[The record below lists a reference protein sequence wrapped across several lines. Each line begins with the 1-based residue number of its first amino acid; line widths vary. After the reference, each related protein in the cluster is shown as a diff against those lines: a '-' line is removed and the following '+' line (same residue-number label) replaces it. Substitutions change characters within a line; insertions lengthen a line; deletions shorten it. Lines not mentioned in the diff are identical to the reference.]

1 MNQEEFFKSK
11 GFSPS
16 WLEGSTKEDTNFS
29 QENSQADTIH
39 RKELS
44 VLLSELDEIKREFEK
59 ISVKKEKL
67 QSLLNF
73 YTKFLL
79 N

>member
-1 MNQEEFFKSK
+1 MNQEEFFKSR

-16 WLEGSTKEDTNFS
+16 WLEVSENDELSFSKEKSQVDT
-29 QENSQADTIH
+29 TH

-44 VLLSELDEIKREFEK
+44 VLLSELDEIKKEFEK
-59 ISVKKEKL
+59 ISAKKEKL